1 MSRAPGPVLEAE
13 MERLAEVSP
22 ETAVLGSYR
31 RIEQVK
37 NEETVSR
44 RKA

>member
-1 MSRAPGPVLEAE
+1 MSWPGPVLEAE

-22 ETAVLGSYR
+22 ETAVLEELPAHRTG
-31 RIEQVK
+31 
-37 NEETVSR
+37 EETVSR

>member
-1 MSRAPGPVLEAE
+1 

-22 ETAVLGSYR
+22 ETAVLESYQ

-37 NEETVSR
+37 GVFT
-44 RKA
+44 RKPLSDQGS